1 MKKVL
6 LTSIMALILFG
17 FHSICAGSDQIG
29 FVVERADTDAIRQ
42 GKCPHCGRPLTGGT
56 VHKNAE
62 AILLNILRDRMVEK
76 GLVPEE
82 GRGTKRHIHLY
93 IYRFEERRGGNY
105 AVEKPAAVAFHMHLM
120 QGNTIGL
127 TYVFNERQQPLN
139 ENLFEIGK
147 FVKRGAKWV
156 TATELARE
164 GIDKGLDL
172 MVEALKE

>member
-1 MKKVL
+1 MKNALVI
-6 LTSIMALILFG
+6 SIAAFILFG
-17 FHSICAGSDQIG
+17 LQSVCAASDQVG
-29 FVVERADTDAIRQ
+29 FVVERADTAEIQQ
-42 GKCPHCGRPLTGGT
+42 GKCPHCGRPLTGGN
-56 VHKNAE
+56 VHRNAE
-62 AILLNILRDRMVEK
+62 AMLLNILRERMVEK

-105 AVEKPAAVAFHMHLM
+105 AVDKPAAVAFHMHLM

-127 TYVFNERQQPLN
+127 TYVFNERQQPLS
-139 ENLFEIGK
+139 ENLFDIGK
-147 FVKRGAKWV
+147 FVKRGAKWI
-156 TATELARE
+156 TASELARE